1 MTTALFSH
9 ESSEAHDT
17 GPGHPERSDRI
28 RAVNRA
34 LAANSFDALDRIEAP
49 RATVDQIARIH
60 GKDYVEN
67 LLASVPQD
75 GWARIDPDTVMSPET
90 GEAALRAAGAA
101 IAAVDRVLSGESD
114 NAFCAVRPP
123 GHHAEVHH
131 GMGFC
136 FFNNVAIAARHAQ
149 VAHGLGRVAIVDFD
163 VHHGNGT
170 QAAFW
175 DDDSVFFAS
184 SHQFPFYPGT
194 GAEAETGAGN
204 IHNLPLEAGTGS
216 AKFRNGWDSRVFPAL
231 DAFAPEL
238 LIISAG
244 FDAHARD
251 PLASLRLEEED
262 FAWITRKL
270 LEVAGNSCDGKTVS
284 SLEGGYDLDAL
295 GDSVAAHV
303 SELMRAGR

>member
-67 LLASVPQD
+67 LFASVPQD